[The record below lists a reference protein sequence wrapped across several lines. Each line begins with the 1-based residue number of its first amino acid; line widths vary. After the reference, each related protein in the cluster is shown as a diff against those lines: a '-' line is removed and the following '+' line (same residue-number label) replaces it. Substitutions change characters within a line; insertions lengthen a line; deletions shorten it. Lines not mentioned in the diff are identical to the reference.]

1 MKVKKLIKHLKDN
14 TNIIFY
20 KDNAEKP
27 FAQCDS
33 IFLLRN
39 YPLDYESYILLNYKI
54 KNFIPCQF
62 PKTDK
67 GYLKIMVEDDN
78 E

>member
-1 MKVKKLIKHLKDN
+1 MKVKKLVRHLKDN

-20 KDNAEKP
+20 RENEEKP
-27 FAQCDS
+27 FAQSDS
-33 IFLLRN
+33 IFLLSR
-39 YPLDYESYILLNYKI
+39 YPRDHETYILLNYKV
-54 KNFIPCQF
+54 KKFTPGQF

-67 GYLKIMVEDDN
+67 HFLKIIIED

>member
-1 MKVKKLIKHLKDN
+1 MKLIKHLKNN

-20 KDNAEKP
+20 KKNEEKP
-27 FAQCDS
+27 FAQSDS
-33 IFLLRN
+33 IFLLRK
-39 YPLDYESYILLNYKI
+39 YPKDLETYILLNYKI
-54 KNFIPCQF
+54 KNFIPGQF

-67 GYLKIMVEDDN
+67 YFLKIMVEDDN